1 MSRPTRL
8 HFTVLTRELNAYAMH
23 VVTDRRNLLCYRC
36 AEYGHRKAEC
46 MTWKTKLCW
55 HAHAHAPATE
65 CPFAH
70 GEADLRCPWRVKCV
84 RIFQCAQR
92 GRVYVAGCKSSEHT
106 YRDCPHRTDVEPAPR
121 FPPGLPVSP
130 WARAEEGAAKDE
142 VVEEAVEDVE
152 AVEEGGMAEDTMDD
166 ATADETIAEDEIAPG
181 TKACEECEE

>member
-1 MSRPTRL
+1 MSRPKRL
-8 HFTVLTRELNAYAMH
+8 HFVVLTRELNAYAMH

-106 YRDCPHRTDVEPAPR
+106 YRDCPFRTDVDPFAVAPR
-121 FPPGLPVSP
+121 FPPGLPVPP
-130 WARAEEGAAKDE
+130 WARAEAPKDEATVEAEEAEGARTK
-142 VVEEAVEDVE
+142 
-152 AVEEGGMAEDTMDD
+152 AED
-166 ATADETIAEDEIAPG
+166 APETRE
-181 TKACEECEE
+181 CEECEESETRT

>member
-1 MSRPTRL
+1 MSRPTQL
-8 HFTVLTRELNAYAMH
+8 HFTVLTKELNAYAMH
-23 VVTDRRNLLCYRC
+23 VVTDRRTLLCYRC

-55 HAHAHAPATE
+55 HAHAHAPTGE

-106 YRDCPHRTDVEPAPR
+106 YRDCPHRADVEPFAPAPR
-121 FPPGLPVSP
+121 FPPGLPIP
-130 WARAEEGAAKDE
+130 AWAREESVSTEEVAAEEVAAE
-142 VVEEAVEDVE
+142 AIAAANAEETEQASRTLEC
-152 AVEEGGMAEDTMDD
+152 
-166 ATADETIAEDEIAPG
+166 ET
-181 TKACEECEE
+181 CEE